1 MNLSKTSLLIIP
13 VILITILLSE
23 ATFAT
28 IRYVS
33 KTGSSTP
40 PYTSW
45 ETASDSISKCLGVC
59 YTWDTVIIGKGIYK
73 ERFDINVPINLF
85 GVSTDSCIIDG
96 SELPSTPA
104 FMTYVNKSL
113 IMSGLTFR
121 GINADVTAIM
131 WIREFSTI
139 RNCIFENARSAIGA
153 FCGFTLENSLF
164 RNVED
169 IASANLGYSPD
180 RTATIN
186 NCLFYSKKNIQRVI
200 HIEHGKQ
207 IITNNIILR
216 IAPSSWG
223 WYAIRTDTPDSFYVY
238 NNLISNFGVGGI
250 QISAGLN
257 QIDTGQISNNMVCY
271 NGEIMCHTKLKVVNN
286 IIVKSNNGLNINTV
300 AIPPLSYEGGYNMF
314 WMNKKDTYNF
324 PLKETDIIAD
334 PMFVKDTIP
343 GSDMAFD
350 FHLQAF
356 SPGIDAGDPGILD
369 VDGTRSDVGLFG
381 GPLGQKYTYLDLAP
395 KPPRNLT
402 AQLTDGQILLTWNRN
417 SEADLFKYRVY
428 RDTVPGF
435 IYDTSK
441 IIGVVSD
448 TFFVD
453 NLPDYYRAGTYY
465 YKITAI
471 DSAFNQSPASEEITV
486 VVTGA
491 AEGPPVVTEEYKL
504 LQNYPNPFNPSTV
517 IPYRLKEGGYVKIM
531 VYNLLGE
538 LVKVLQNGYQNP
550 GYYEVGFSPTKEER
564 RKGEGILEFE
574 TFYRNDVVSGIY
586 LYRIEVI
593 GEGNIPRFM
602 DMKKMMLVK

>member
-1 MNLSKTSLLIIP
+1 MRKIKTLFIILMLTEC
-13 VILITILLSE
+13 V
-23 ATFAT
+23 FGT

-40 PYTSW
+40 PYLTW
-45 ETASDSISKCLGVC
+45 ETASDSIQKCINICVDG
-59 YTWDTVIIGKGIYK
+59 DTVIVANGVYK
-73 ERFDINVPINLF
+73 ESLIINAAITFIGSSMDSCVIDGRGLDIFTVNAKNNFHISGFKIYGKARTTSVTAGIILTKMQKNMNVSDCKIIDCERAIDTYMSSGLLNNLIITGVYMGIGTWCASDTCKPKLTNSLIIVENDVNAYAFYSSTGGRPTLLNNILLSRVENGQSSNAQGITSATEISKVIKNNLF
-85 GVSTDSCIIDG
+85 GGFLSSISTGSSNDSTIVHNNVFTGQNYSDYGVFYSVRRSLKAKNNVILNNKEVFFFITSQPELDYNIFWNNG
-96 SELPSTPA
+96 NLLPSP
-104 FMTYVNKSL
+104 YHLGSH
-113 IMSGLTFR
+113 
-121 GINADVTAIM
+121 
-131 WIREFSTI
+131 
-139 RNCIFENARSAIGA
+139 
-153 FCGFTLENSLF
+153 
-164 RNVED
+164 D
-169 IASANLGYSPD
+169 I
-180 RTATIN
+180 
-186 NCLFYSKKNIQRVI
+186 
-200 HIEHGKQ
+200 H
-207 IITNNIILR
+207 
-216 IAPSSWG
+216 
-223 WYAIRTDTPDSFYVY
+223 
-238 NNLISNFGVGGI
+238 
-250 QISAGLN
+250 
-257 QIDTGQISNNMVCY
+257 
-271 NGEIMCHTKLKVVNN
+271 
-286 IIVKSNNGLNINTV
+286 
-300 AIPPLSYEGGYNMF
+300 
-314 WMNKKDTYNF
+314 
-324 PLKETDIIAD
+324 AD
-334 PMFVKDTIP
+334 PMFVKDTLASSQK
-343 GSDMAFD
+343 GD
-350 FHLQAF
+350 FHLQMY
-356 SPGIDAGDPGILD
+356 SPGIDAGDPNILD
-369 VDGTRSDVGLFG
+369 VDGSRSDIGLYG
-381 GPLGQKYTYLDLAP
+381 GPLGQSYTYLDLAP

-402 AQLTDGQILLTWNRN
+402 AHLTDGQILLTWNRN
-417 SEADLFKYRVY
+417 SEADLFRYRVY

-471 DSAFNQSPASEEITV
+471 DSAVNQSPASEEITV

-491 AEGPPVVTEEYKL
+491 AEGPPIVTEEYKL

-550 GYYEVGFSPTKEER
+550 GYYEVDFSPTKEER

>member
-1 MNLSKTSLLIIP
+1 MRKIK
-13 VILITILLSE
+13 ILVLILLLTE
-23 ATFAT
+23 AAFGT

-33 KTGSSTP
+33 KTGTSIP

-45 ETASDSISKCLGVC
+45 ETASDSIQKCINICVDG
-59 YTWDTVIIGKGIYK
+59 DTVIVANGVYK
-73 ERFDINVPINLF
+73 ESLIINAAITF
-85 GVSTDSCIIDG
+85 IGSSMDSCIIDG
-96 SELPSTPA
+96 RGLAPFT
-104 FMTYVNKSL
+104 VNVKNNLDMYGFRVFGQRFDKNNVAIVMLYNSLNINMNISSCKISDCGYGINTGKS
-113 IMSGLTFR
+113 SGL
-121 GINADVTAIM
+121 
-131 WIREFSTI
+131 
-139 RNCIFENARSAIGA
+139 
-153 FCGFTLENSLF
+153 L
-164 RNVED
+164 
-169 IASANLGYSPD
+169 
-180 RTATIN
+180 
-186 NCLFYSKKNIQRVI
+186 
-200 HIEHGKQ
+200 
-207 IITNNIILR
+207 
-216 IAPSSWG
+216 
-223 WYAIRTDTPDSFYVY
+223 
-238 NNLISNFGVGGI
+238 NNLIITKAYKCIGTWCASDTCKPKLTNSLIIVENEVDADAFYSSTGGRPILLNNILLSRIENGQSSNSWGITSDTEISKVIKNNLFGGFLSS
-250 QISAGLN
+250 ISTGSSDDSTIVHN
-257 QIDTGQISNNMVCY
+257 NVFTGQNYSNYGVFYSVRRSLFAKNNVISNNQKVFFFITSQPELDY
-271 NGEIMCHTKLKVVNN
+271 NIFW
-286 IIVKSNNGLNINTV
+286 NNGNLL
-300 AIPPLSYEGGYNMF
+300 PSPYHLG
-314 WMNKKDTYNF
+314 DH
-324 PLKETDIIAD
+324 DIHED
-334 PMFVKDTIP
+334 PMFVKDTLASSQK
-343 GSDMAFD
+343 GD
-350 FHLQAF
+350 FHLQMY
-356 SPGIDAGDPGILD
+356 SPGIDAGDPSILD
-369 VDGTRSDVGLFG
+369 VDGSRSDIGLFG

-417 SEADLFKYRVY
+417 SEADLFRYRVY

-550 GYYEVGFSPTKEER
+550 GYYEVDFSPTKEER

-586 LYRIEVI
+586 LYRIEII

>member
-1 MNLSKTSLLIIP
+1 MRKIKTLVLILMLTEC
-13 VILITILLSE
+13 V
-23 ATFAT
+23 FGT

-45 ETASDSISKCLGVC
+45 ETASDSIKKCINICAPG
-59 YTWDTVIIGKGIYK
+59 DTVIVANGIYK
-73 ERFDINVPINLF
+73 EVLLINKALTF
-85 GVSTDSCIIDG
+85 LGSSMDSCVIDG
-96 SELPSTPA
+96 TGLDSLSLFTIEIKANCT
-104 FMTYVNKSL
+104 VNGFKIIAPKFIGSRKS
-113 IMSGLTFR
+113 IMIRSP
-121 GINADVTAIM
+121 VTA
-131 WIREFSTI
+131 EVSNCKLLVGVLESSFNTNLTA
-139 RNCIFENARSAIGA
+139 RNLIIKDNSVFGIFTYGEYLTVENCVILSS
-153 FCGFTLENSLF
+153 ND
-164 RNVED
+164 NV
-169 IASANLGYSPD
+169 
-180 RTATIN
+180 
-186 NCLFYSKKNIQRVI
+186 SKAGILTESKNAL
-200 HIEHGKQ
+200 
-207 IITNNIILR
+207 ITNNILIGEK
-216 IAPSSWG
+216 PG
-223 WYAIRTDTPDSFYVY
+223 
-238 NNLISNFGVGGI
+238 NNYSQGDGI
-250 QISAGLN
+250 QLELVKKAYIQNNIVANYNDNINGYWVEPEDSGE
-257 QIDTGQISNNMVCY
+257 ISNNLSCY
-271 NGEIMCHTKLKVVNN
+271 IRYDESTLTGITTYSSYKTYNNVLYKVNTGIYGNGED
-286 IIVKSNNGLNINTV
+286 
-300 AIPPLSYEGGYNMF
+300 IPGGYNLF
-314 WMNKKDTYNF
+314 WGNQRDFAGGYVI
-324 PLKETDIIAD
+324 KETDVFAD
-334 PMFVKDTIP
+334 PMFVKDTMP
-343 GSDMAFD
+343 TSSMGFD
-350 FHLQAF
+350 FHLQKY
-356 SPGIDAGDPGILD
+356 SPAIDAGDPTVLD
-369 VDGTRSDVGLFG
+369 VDGTRSDIGLFG

-402 AQLTDGQILLTWNRN
+402 AQLSDGQILLTWNRN
-417 SEADLFKYRVY
+417 SEADLFRYRVY

-486 VVTGA
+486 VATGA
-491 AEGPPVVTEEYKL
+491 AEGPPIVTEEYKL

-550 GYYEVGFSPTKEER
+550 GYYEVEFSPTKEER